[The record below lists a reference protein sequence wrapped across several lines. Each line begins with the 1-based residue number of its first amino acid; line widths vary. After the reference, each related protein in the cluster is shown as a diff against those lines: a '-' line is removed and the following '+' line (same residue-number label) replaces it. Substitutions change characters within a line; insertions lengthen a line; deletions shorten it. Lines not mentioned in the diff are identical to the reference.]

1 MKQVFPL
8 LPLIIWT
15 VLVPSK
21 ANEFKCPGDNN
32 YELSYCASQA
42 LKRSNSSLESQLKA
56 STFEAWKSA
65 IGEVCAEAYAPYS
78 QGTIYPLM
86 LMRCDENL
94 NQTLL
99 EEMKGLGE
107 RQ

>member
-1 MKQVFPL
+1 MKHVFPL

-15 VLVPSK
+15 ILSPSK
-21 ANEFKCPGDNN
+21 ANELKCPGDNN
-32 YELSYCASQA
+32 YELRYCASQA
-42 LKRSNSSLESQLKA
+42 LKRSNRSLESQLKA
-56 STFEAWKSA
+56 STFEAWKNA

-86 LMRCDENL
+86 LMSCDQNL

-107 RQ
+107 HQ

>member
-42 LKRSNSSLESQLKA
+42 LKRSNSRLKSQLKA
-56 STFEAWKSA
+56 STFEAWKTA

>member
-1 MKQVFPL
+1 MFHL
-8 LPLIIWT
+8 LPLIICT

-21 ANEFKCPGDNN
+21 ANEFKCPGGNN
-32 YELSYCASQA
+32 YQLSYCASQA

-99 EEMKGLGE
+99 KEMIGLGE